1 MLKRPVRSIAVVLLL
16 SANAACHRGPASA
29 PLTRDDRGEFGAND
43 RFGARILVADQMRDR
58 ATYQLSTP
66 AHVVLLAVTP
76 GTGIEPIARGQS
88 DDTTLTSAGIHQLD
102 AWQPLV
108 PAAVPFQRSAVNE
121 ERFRRCVQRTAAER
135 SHKPTSR
142 TPQSADETVDPEAE
156 RDAQRICEVAMRK
169 VATDNVRH
177 YLVLIA
183 SDAPL
188 TNDEVTARLRNLT
201 ITAED
206 AHSTIS
212 AIAEALYMD
221 RKAAW
226 SGYYMRW

>member
-1 MLKRPVRSIAVVLLL
+1 MLKSPVRRAAIVLLV
-16 SANAACHRGPASA
+16 SAGSACHRGQASGS
-29 PLTRDDRGEFGAND
+29 LTRDDRGEFGANE

-58 ATYQLSTP
+58 ATYQLATP

-76 GTGIEPIARGQS
+76 GVGIEPIARGQS
-88 DDTTLTSAGIHQLD
+88 EDTTLTPAGIHQLD
-102 AWQPLV
+102 ARQPLEL
-108 PAAVPFQRSAVNE
+108 AAMPFQRSAVNE

-135 SHKPTSR
+135 SRKPR
-142 TPQSADETVDPEAE
+142 GGDDTVSPEAE

-169 VATDNVRH
+169 VATDDVRH

-183 SDAPL
+183 SDAAL
-188 TNDEVTARLRNLT
+188 TTDDVTARLRNLT

-212 AIAEALYMD
+212 AIADALYMD